1 MENININTFEAIG
14 VAIASI
20 VGFICSQKWIFPL
33 IVKAWNWF
41 KSREEK
47 QIDTL
52 EEINQLKMT
61 ENDYYA
67 KTFETLLNQIQSLE
81 EELNAYATEL
91 EKLRNTILRLN
102 SKLYKKSMTIA
113 QMQPMCCARED
124 CQMRIYCQNFI
135 ENIEENGESV
145 K

>member
-1 MENININTFEAIG
+1 MENINAFETIG
-14 VAIASI
+14 VCIATL
-20 VGFICSQKWIFPL
+20 VTYLCSQKWIFPL
-33 IVKAWNWF
+33 IAKGWHWF
-41 KSREEK
+41 VAREEK

-67 KTFETLLNQIQSLE
+67 KTFQTLLNQIQSLE
-81 EELNAYATEL
+81 EELNSYATEL

-113 QMQPMCCARED
+113 QMQPLCCARED
-124 CQMRIYCQNFI
+124 CQMRIHCQNYI
-135 ENIEENGESV
+135 ENIEENGESINS
-145 K
+145 

>member
-1 MENININTFEAIG
+1 MEQINIINGVG
-14 VAIASI
+14 VAVLTLITYL
-20 VGFICSQKWIFPL
+20 CSQKWVFPF
-33 IVKAWNWF
+33 ISKCWNWV
-41 KSREEK
+41 KDREQK

-81 EELNAYATEL
+81 EELNSYATEL

-102 SKLYKKSMTIA
+102 SKLYKKTMTIA
-113 QMQPMCCARED
+113 QMQPLCCARED
-124 CQMRIYCQNFI
+124 CQMRIYCQNYI
-135 ENIEENGESV
+135 ENIEEDGKTIE
-145 K
+145 

>member
-1 MENININTFEAIG
+1 MENINAFETIG
-14 VAIASI
+14 VCIATL
-20 VGFICSQKWIFPL
+20 VTYLCSQKWIFPL
-33 IVKAWNWF
+33 IAKGWHWL

-135 ENIEENGESV
+135 ENIEENGESDNN
-145 K
+145 

>member
-1 MENININTFEAIG
+1 MNEINAFEAIG
-14 VAIASI
+14 VCIATL
-20 VGFICSQKWIFPL
+20 VTYLCSQKWIFPL
-33 IVKAWNWF
+33 ITKGWNWL
-41 KSREEK
+41 KDREEK

-52 EEINQLKMT
+52 EEIQSIKMT
-61 ENDYYA
+61 EQEYY
-67 KTFETLLNQIQSLE
+67 KQTFQTLLNQIQSLE

>member
-1 MENININTFEAIG
+1 MTNTFEIIG

-20 VGFICSQKWIFPL
+20 ATFLGGQKWIWPL
-33 IVKAWNWF
+33 IVKCWNWF

-135 ENIEENGESV
+135 ENIEENGESTNRTL
-145 K
+145 

>member
-1 MENININTFEAIG
+1 MNEINVFEAIG
-14 VAIASI
+14 VCIATL
-20 VGFICSQKWIFPL
+20 VTYLCSQKWIFPL
-33 IVKAWNWF
+33 IAKAWNWF

-52 EEINQLKMT
+52 EEIQSIKMT
-61 ENDYYA
+61 EQEYY
-67 KTFETLLNQIQSLE
+67 KQTFQTLLNQIQSLE

-124 CQMRIYCQNFI
+124 CQMRIYCHNYI
-135 ENIEENGESV
+135 ENFEENGESIE
-145 K
+145 

>member
-1 MENININTFEAIG
+1 MNEINAFESIG
-14 VAIASI
+14 VAIISI
-20 VGFICSQKWIFPL
+20 ITFLCGQKWIWPL
-33 IVKAWNWF
+33 IVKGWNWL
-41 KSREEK
+41 KDREEK

>member
-1 MENININTFEAIG
+1 MENINTFEIIG

-20 VGFICSQKWIFPL
+20 VTFLCSQKWIFPL
-33 IVKAWNWF
+33 IVKGWNWF

-102 SKLYKKSMTIA
+102 SKLYKKTMTIA

>member
-1 MENININTFEAIG
+1 MDEINAFETIG

-20 VGFICSQKWIFPL
+20 ITFICGQKWVWPL
-33 IVKAWNWF
+33 IVKGWNWF

-135 ENIEENGESV
+135 ENIEENE
-145 K
+145 